1 MFFAASCQVGK
12 VEVDD
17 CNVGFGVRRQY
28 LFACIAGLAGIAVIA
43 GIATTEQNSGASTG
57 EQLRAVKP
65 NAGVRSGDEDGLAGL
80 VGNICC
86 SEVGDHVVGSLV
98 L

>member
-28 LFACIAGLAGIAVIA
+28 LFACIAGLA